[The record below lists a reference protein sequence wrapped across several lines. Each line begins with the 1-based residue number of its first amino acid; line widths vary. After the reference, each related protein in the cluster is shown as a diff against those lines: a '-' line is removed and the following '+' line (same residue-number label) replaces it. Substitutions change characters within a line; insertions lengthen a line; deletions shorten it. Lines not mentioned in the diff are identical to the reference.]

1 MDGSASGKPGKTA
14 RGVFFTFALYNKK
27 GLQKDRPASA
37 EEEIRTHPNGPQV
50 MYCY

>member
-1 MDGSASGKPGKTA
+1 MGARPENLEKPPGASFSHL
-14 RGVFFTFALYNKK
+14 RSNKK